1 MITNL
6 LRLLFT
12 RSLKPFIF
20 TKDGTGELNMEV
32 PELGI
37 YVHIPFCTTLC
48 PFCPYN
54 KIKYDRALAAAYKD
68 ALIKEIYMAGA
79 LNNKKVKITS
89 VYLGGGS
96 PALMLDE
103 LPDVLTGIRNNFN
116 IESNIGIELHP
127 RDVNEGALLKL
138 KNMGFDMVSIG
149 IQSFEEKSL
158 STLGREYIDGAS
170 KVKMAAAAGFTTI
183 DVDLMFGI
191 KGQTKEDLK
200 NDFITA
206 FTSGATQVSTYPF
219 IDFSYAD
226 NKSKPLGKKQKKELL
241 RYLEKV
247 SEEFD
252 CVRTAV
258 WTFGK
263 RDVAKYSS
271 VTRDN
276 FIGFGPSATSLLK
289 DFFKINTFSVEEYIK
304 SINDGKIP
312 TALTLN
318 FTKRTRG
325 LYWLFWNSYTL
336 KINRDNFKKLF
347 HRELEDLFKFELWLG
362 VFMRLI
368 RKTKEGYELTEKGTY
383 KYHLVEQA
391 YTHQYIDKTWSI
403 ARAEPWPNNIKLY

>member
-12 RSLKPFIF
+12 RSLQPFIF
-20 TKDGTGELNMEV
+20 TQDGINELNMEV

-54 KIKYDRALAAAYKD
+54 KIKYDNALALAYKD

-89 VYLGGGS
+89 VYFGGGS

-103 LPDVLTGIRNNFN
+103 LADILAAIKDNFN
-116 IESNIGIELHP
+116 IKSNIGIELHP
-127 RDVNEGALLKL
+127 RDINEDALLKL
-138 KNMGFDMVSIG
+138 KKIGFDMVSIG

-170 KVKMAAAAGFTTI
+170 KVKMATAAGFTTI

-191 KGQTKEDLK
+191 KGQTKTDLK

-226 NKSKPLGKKQKKELL
+226 NKSKPIGKKQKKELL
-241 RYLEKV
+241 EYLETV
-247 SEEFD
+247 SEELD

-263 RDVAKYSS
+263 RDVKKYSS

-276 FIGFGPSATSLLK
+276 FIGFGSSATTLLK
-289 DFFKINTFSVEEYIK
+289 DFFKINTFSVVEYIK
-304 SINDGKIP
+304 CINNGKIP
-312 TALTLN
+312 TALTLK
-318 FTKRTRG
+318 FTPRTRG

-336 KINRDNFKKLF
+336 KINSESFKRIF
-347 HRELEDLFKFELWLG
+347 DREIEDLFRFELRLG
-362 VFMRLI
+362 IILGLI
-368 RKTKEGYELTEKGTY
+368 RKTMEGYELTQKGTY
-383 KYHLVEQA
+383 NYHLVEQA

-403 ARAEPWPNNIKLY
+403 ARREPWPENIKLY